1 MAILGRD
8 TVFAFEKI
16 LDESATVL
24 RGIVVAISRVTALVA
39 LFGLTAFQLLEALL
53 LLDLAVG
60 LVVIG
65 KQCIPPLLL
74 LGSHLA
80 AIRRL
85 AKLVD
90 RRENRRSRLA

>member
-1 MAILGRD
+1 MAVFGRD
-8 TVFAFEKI
+8 AVFAFEKI
-16 LDESATVL
+16 LDESAAVL
-24 RGIVVAISRVTALVA
+24 RRIVVAISRVPAFVA

-65 KQCIPPLLL
+65 KQRIPPLLL
-74 LGSHLA
+74 LSSHLA
-80 AIRRL
+80 AVRCL

-90 RRENRRSRLA
+90 GSENRRSRLA